1 MHCTKIFSGA
11 DHVSSCKRFH
21 RLLKKF
27 LTFFCFWRKKYC
39 YCESTRF
46 DEWRWYVHK
55 CHQDLFSAI
64 ICIYTQMYM
73 YMNMYIYIYIYI
85 YNIYIYVYIYIY
97 ISKVVY
103 FLYLQLLNLAVLWHF
118 QFVRDSKINFKKYFI
133 FYLNALLNHY
143 NRNQQLKIHFIY
155 PEALLQLIYCSR
167 FEDYFEKRRKKFE
180 RRKWW

>member
-1 MHCTKIFSGA
+1 MNDDDTYINVIK
-11 DHVSSCKRFH
+11 
-21 RLLKKF
+21 
-27 LTFFCFWRKKYC
+27 TFFQQ
-39 YCESTRF
+39 S
-46 DEWRWYVHK
+46 YVYIPR
-55 CHQDLFSAI
+55 C
-64 ICIYTQMYM
+64 ICIWIC
-73 YMNMYIYIYIYI
+73 IYIYIYI

-97 ISKVVY
+97 ISKEVY